1 MVDPKAGSAGWWG
14 ANTAPREQGSALIP
28 VFALGFSLSIFFAIT
43 YLACIVFYFLFPD
56 LILNHAVLSL
66 FLPGFKLLSWS
77 SFLLGLAE
85 SFAYGW
91 YVALVFGPLYNFFV
105 LRWR

>member
-1 MVDPKAGSAGWWG
+1 MVDPKADSTGWWG
-14 ANTAPREQGSALIP
+14 ANTAPREQGSVLIP

-66 FLPGFKLLSWS
+66 FLPGFKLLNSS
-77 SFLLGLAE
+77 SFFLGLAE
-85 SFAYGW
+85 SVAYGW
-91 YVALVFGPLYNFFV
+91 YVALVFGRLYNFFV